1 MDTKQDYTAVGQEAI
16 GHVREKL
23 KENKRALE
31 VMDFLVEE
39 NVRYQKL
46 RKRNRYI
53 TILMCIIAAIMFAGE
68 IYVLKTMETG
78 AFEKYGNG
86 ILILGAVVIGAIL
99 SFPFSFLYKDGL
111 DVSQD
116 DKFDYINDLLS
127 EFATYKDYPVIK
139 ANESYYI
146 DHPKKMI
153 QISEEVPED
162 VTQVVGREYY
172 YEEFCWDRKW
182 LFALRDTSYIKICH
196 VQNVGEQV

>member
-1 MDTKQDYTAVGQEAI
+1 MQYYTTVDQEAI
-16 GHVREKL
+16 DHVREKL
-23 KENKRALE
+23 NDNKRALE
-31 VMDFLVEE
+31 VLDYLVEE
-39 NVRYQKL
+39 NVQYQKI
-46 RKRNRYI
+46 RKRNRYV

-99 SFPFSFLYKDGL
+99 SFPFSFLHKDGL
-111 DVSQD
+111 DVSQR

-139 ANESYYI
+139 ANKSYYI

-153 QISEEVPED
+153 QVSEEGLED
-162 VTQVVGREYY
+162 VTQVTGREYCY
-172 YEEFCWDRKW
+172 KELCWDRKW
-182 LFALRDTSYIKICH
+182 FALRDTSYIKICH
-196 VQNVGEQV
+196 V

>member
-1 MDTKQDYTAVGQEAI
+1 MQYYTTVDQEAI
-16 GHVREKL
+16 DHVREKL
-23 KENKRALE
+23 NDNKRALE
-31 VMDFLVEE
+31 VLDYLVDK
-39 NVRYQKL
+39 NVQYQKL

-53 TILMCIIAAIMFAGE
+53 TILACIIAAIIFAGE
-68 IYVLKTMETG
+68 IYVLEAMETG
-78 AFEKYGNG
+78 AFEKTGDG
-86 ILILGAVVIGAIL
+86 IMILGAVVIGLIL

-146 DHPKKMI
+146 DHPKEMI
-153 QISEEVPED
+153 RITEEVPED
-162 VTQVVGREYY
+162 VTQVIGREYC
-172 YEEFCWDRKW
+172 YEELCWDRKW

>member
-1 MDTKQDYTAVGQEAI
+1 MQYYTTVGQEAI
-16 GHVREKL
+16 DHVREKL
-23 KENKRALE
+23 KDNKRALE

-39 NVRYQKL
+39 NVRYQKI

-53 TILMCIIAAIMFAGE
+53 TILACIIAAIIFVGE
-68 IYVLKTMETG
+68 IYVLEAMETG
-78 AFEKYGNG
+78 AFEKTGSG
-86 ILILGAVVIGAIL
+86 IMILGAVVMGLIL
-99 SFPFSFLYKDGL
+99 SVPVSFLHKDGL

-182 LFALRDTSYIKICH
+182 LFALRDTSCIRICC
-196 VQNVGEQV
+196 VQGVEGGKS

>member
-1 MDTKQDYTAVGQEAI
+1 MQYYTTVDQEAI
-16 GHVREKL
+16 DHVQEKL
-23 KENKRALE
+23 KDNKRALE
-31 VMDFLVEE
+31 VLDYLVEE
-39 NVRYQKL
+39 NVQYQKI

-53 TILMCIIAAIMFAGE
+53 TILTCIIAAIMFAGE

-78 AFEKYGNG
+78 AFEKNGNG
-86 ILILGAVVIGAIL
+86 IMILGAVVIGAIL

-111 DVSQD
+111 DISQR

-153 QISEEVPED
+153 QVSEEGLED
-162 VTQVVGREYY
+162 VTQVIGREYCY
-172 YEEFCWDRKW
+172 KELCWDRKW
-182 LFALRDTSYIKICH
+182 LFALRDASYIKICH
-196 VQNVGEQV
+196 VQNMGEQV